1 MVGGAGRLVRRHRAL
16 PPPAGAA
23 DPAHG
28 DHPDEEGRARRQP
41 RRLRRRELP
50 RRGRRAR
57 QARPRRGGRRGS
69 GRGSARRPTPTGSP
83 PSSRRPRA
91 ASSRC
96 CATTTCRR
104 SSSRSSSASS
114 WRSRSARRSAP
125 CCRGCSPTGRTTGWS
140 TSSAT
145 APTTGSR
152 GNQEMVLRIV
162 HERAP
167 GWTPA
172 VPRRHRRRQ
181 GVRRGAELRVGG
193 EDRPGAPAAQGD
205 RHVPRGVR
213 HRPAE
218 RPRHDRARRA
228 DQAPGGGAPRRAE
241 VHRAGLGH
249 GEEADPRRRGGPVQ
263 RAADAGA
270 RRAAGAS
277 ASGWRPTPSCGPR
290 STAGSAT
297 PPGTSC
303 GTTGARSPR

>member
-50 RRGRRAR
+50 GRGRRAR
-57 QARPRRGGRRGS
+57 QARPRRGGHA
-69 GRGSARRPTPTGSP
+69 GRGVDRPGGQRRPGHRRARHGRARRRHGAA
-83 PSSRRPRA
+83 RRRRAGGHRAGPRPQAHGEAARA
-91 ASSRC
+91 A
-96 CATTTCRR
+96 AGH
-104 SSSRSSSASS
+104 A
-114 WRSRSARRSAP
+114 
-125 CCRGCSPTGRTTGWS
+125 CCRGCSPTGRTTGSS

-152 GNQEMVLRIV
+152 GNQEMVAADRP
-162 HERAP
+162 RA
-167 GWTPA
+167 GAGLDAA

-181 GVRRGAELRVGG
+181 GVRGGAELRVGG

-228 DQAPGGGAPRRAE
+228 DQAPGRGAPRRAE
-241 VHRAGLGH
+241 VHRAGVGH

-263 RAADAGA
+263 RAARAGA
-270 RRAAGAS
+270 RRAAGLRRA
-277 ASGWRPTPSCGPR
+277 AVGRPRAAREARRLARRRRGLRRAALPR
-290 STAGSAT
+290 
-297 PPGTSC
+297 
-303 GTTGARSPR
+303 ARSPR